1 MIEAVN
7 DTARDINEVIDAYFD
22 RDNYMQWLAFN
33 ILMGNRDT
41 TMQNYYLYS
50 PLNGSKFYFI
60 PWDGDNIL
68 HWQEDDLEGL
78 TPSYGGWEHGVAN
91 YWGVLLHQRFLKD
104 AGNRQQLADKVEEY
118 MALWCVLQQLKA
130 DIMEHGVTLEYKNGS
145 NQYGV
150 TDNKSVAS
158 ITRVSAQMLQIWT
171 ALGFRSQATAANA
184 PPAQDPDEDE
194 L

>member
-1 MIEAVN
+1 MATWEKTKEFIEL
-7 DTARDINEVIDAYFD
+7 R
-22 RDNYMQWLAFN
+22 
-33 ILMGNRDT
+33 
-41 TMQNYYLYS
+41 
-50 PLNGSKFYFI
+50 
-60 PWDGDNIL
+60 GDML
-68 HWQEDDLEGL
+68 DDLQARGL
-78 TPSYGGWEHGVAN
+78 VGKQYT
-91 YWGVLLHQRFLKD
+91 
-104 AGNRQQLADKVEEY
+104 DKVEEY

-171 ALGFRSQATAANA
+171 ALGFRSQATAASA
-184 PPAQDPDEDE
+184 PPVQDAGEDE

>member
-1 MIEAVN
+1 MS
-7 DTARDINEVIDAYFD
+7 RYNEEPAAKKPKDWSRTQDYKNLKKD
-22 RDNYMQWLAFN
+22 ML
-33 ILMGNRDT
+33 
-41 TMQNYYLYS
+41 
-50 PLNGSKFYFI
+50 
-60 PWDGDNIL
+60 
-68 HWQEDDLEGL
+68 DDLDARGL
-78 TPSYGGWEHGVAN
+78 LGF
-91 YWGVLLHQRFLKD
+91 QFR
-104 AGNRQQLADKVEEY
+104 DKVEEY

-171 ALGFRSQATAANA
+171 ALGFRSQATAASA
-184 PPAQDPDEDE
+184 PPAQDAGEDE

>member
-1 MIEAVN
+1 
-7 DTARDINEVIDAYFD
+7 
-22 RDNYMQWLAFN
+22 
-33 ILMGNRDT
+33 
-41 TMQNYYLYS
+41 
-50 PLNGSKFYFI
+50 
-60 PWDGDNIL
+60 
-68 HWQEDDLEGL
+68 
-78 TPSYGGWEHGVAN
+78 
-91 YWGVLLHQRFLKD
+91 
-104 AGNRQQLADKVEEY
+104 

-171 ALGFRSQATAANA
+171 ALGFRSQATASNA
-184 PPAQDPDEDE
+184 LPAQDAGEDE